1 MQHTTPE
8 PGRADQQHPLD
19 GLRSEI
25 DEIDEQVLALLRR
38 RLRVCETIAAAKR
51 DNGIPMM
58 QEDRIAEVRARFT
71 SVAGGSGLSADFAL
85 RLYDVILAEACRV
98 ENAIIAPDAP
108 VPPGSRVRAIDHVAV
123 AVSDLEAAVT
133 RLVDAY
139 GFEVI
144 ERRSVDGD
152 HSGMVS
158 ATLRAGGATIVVCQ
172 GTSPE
177 SNVSQYIANRG
188 QGVQHIAF
196 EVEDQPSFLQDLGA
210 AGADLLT
217 GIIHAPGLDQSF
229 TRREPATGLQFEFVT
244 RTANTGFEDNNVR
257 ELFEAMERENVW

>member
-1 MQHTTPE
+1 MQDTTPE
-8 PGRADQQHPLD
+8 PGTVDQPNPLD
-19 GLRSEI
+19 GFRNEI
-25 DEIDEQVLALLRR
+25 NEVDEQILALLRR
-38 RLRVCETIAAAKR
+38 RLQICEAIARAKR
-51 DNGIPMM
+51 DHGIPIM
-58 QEDRIAEVRARFT
+58 QEERVAEVRARFI
-71 SVAGGSGLSADFAL
+71 AFAERNGLASSFAQ

-98 ENAIIAPDAP
+98 EDGIMAPDAP
-108 VPPGSRVRAIDHVAV
+108 VPSSWRIRAIDHVAV
-123 AVSDLEAAVT
+123 AVNDLEDAVT

-144 ERRSVDGD
+144 ERRAVDGD

-158 ATLRAGGATIVVCQ
+158 ATLRAGGATIVICQ

-196 EVEDQPSFLQDLGA
+196 EVEDQPAFVRDLAA

-229 TRREPATGLQFEFVT
+229 TRRDRVTGLQFEYLT